1 MILQLL
7 RVVSDKPPAVPPSPT
22 HQQNSA
28 CCHKHFLVL
37 NVNTFHKIV
46 FIPLFTV
53 LIVQVLI
60 VNAHVIIKQI
70 EINVFDIM

>member
-1 MILQLL
+1 
-7 RVVSDKPPAVPPSPT
+7 
-22 HQQNSA
+22 
-28 CCHKHFLVL
+28 
-37 NVNTFHKIV
+37 VNTFHKIV